1 MAFLKRW
8 KTNWELKSLT
18 LDQLFNVIVEIV
30 TKQLDEVE
38 KSEVTLDA
46 NLVID
51 YEADSVDVVAMLL
64 YLEDMFKNAS
74 QTTRTVVPTD
84 KLGQIV
90 LVEDILDIIYE
101 VLVGIES
108 KMESFVAIKPDFDAL
123 EKRQKMG
130 ELYPN
135 DLIIYSS
142 FYIYFYLI
150 VTFPPAASTSFLIV
164 SPSSLLAP
172 SFNSFGTLSTISFDS
187 FKPRPVTL
195 RTIFRIAIFLSA
207 GTESKIT
214 SKAVFSSAASVGAA
228 ATGAAADIVPTDIE
242 VSTPKTTS
250 ISFTNSAASNNV
262 KLFNCSM
269 IVSNFSLIIF

>member
-1 MAFLKRW
+1 MAGFEPATFCSQSRHATKLRYIPYLVFLICLIIILKFMSLSQLKAKNKICKIKRFLLELEIKKKSELNEVILKLFQTYMAFAKRW

-18 LDQLFNVIVEIV
+18 FDQLFNVIVEVV

-38 KSEVTLDA
+38 KSEVALGA

-90 LVEDILDIIYE
+90 LVEDIFDIIYE

-108 KMESFVAIKPDFDAL
+108 KMDPFVAIKPDFDAL

-130 ELYPN
+130 ELYPK
-135 DLIIYSS
+135 D
-142 FYIYFYLI
+142 
-150 VTFPPAASTSFLIV
+150 
-164 SPSSLLAP
+164 
-172 SFNSFGTLSTISFDS
+172 
-187 FKPRPVTL
+187 
-195 RTIFRIAIFLSA
+195 
-207 GTESKIT
+207 
-214 SKAVFSSAASVGAA
+214 
-228 ATGAAADIVPTDIE
+228 
-242 VSTPKTTS
+242 
-250 ISFTNSAASNNV
+250 
-262 KLFNCSM
+262 
-269 IVSNFSLIIF
+269 